1 MRRDKRRTTPFS
13 IRPFRGSPVQCSV
26 TYDAGPVQGQGTV
39 WNFSVNGWKLSGELP
54 LRVGETCSL
63 TVNLPN
69 QSSIFVA
76 TAIVR
81 WVRGQ
86 EYGLE
91 TLVVENQT
99 QSRLEHLVKQLV
111 QESVES
117 IP

>member
-1 MRRDKRRTTPFS
+1 MAFS
-13 IRPFRGSPVQCSV
+13 IRHSRRSPVECSV
-26 TYDAGPVQGQGTV
+26 TYHAGPVEGHGTV
-39 WNFSVNGWKLSGELP
+39 WNLSQNGWKLSGDVP

-69 QSSIFVA
+69 QDRIVV
-76 TAIVR
+76 TVAIVR

-91 TLVVENQT
+91 TLVVEKQMY
-99 QSRLEHLVKQLV
+99 SRLKHVINRLV
-111 QESVES
+111 QQSVES